1 MDYQQTPPPI
11 PASEYEY
18 DIPARAKTWLLE
30 SILITIFCC
39 LPFGIVGMVYA
50 IKVNSLHDQTRYEE
64 SERASKNAKK
74 WTLIGLTIGIII
86 GLVYLISAAIMGSM
100 GSISNIN
107 LGGPEAV
114 YF

>member
-1 MDYQQTPPPI
+1 MEYQQTPPPI
-11 PASEYEY
+11 PASEYDY

-30 SILITIFCC
+30 SILVTIFCC

-64 SERASKNAKK
+64 SKRASINAKK
-74 WTLIGLTIGIII
+74 WMLIGLII
-86 GLVYLISAAIMGSM
+86 GLIFGVIYLVSVALMGSM
-100 GSISNIN
+100 GSFPEMN

>member
-1 MDYQQTPPPI
+1 MEYQQTPPPI
-11 PASEYEY
+11 PGAQDEYS
-18 DIPARAKTWLLE
+18 IPKRAKTWLLE
-30 SILITIFCC
+30 SILVTIFCC

-64 SERASKNAKK
+64 SKRASKNAKR
-74 WTLIGLTIGIII
+74 WTLIGLTIGIILGI
-86 GLVYLISAAIMGSM
+86 IYLVTVAILGSM
-100 GSISNIN
+100 GSFSNIN